1 MRIQGGSS
9 REVRGC
15 LRELQVVSSKVET
28 GILRLTIKLLLLGF
42 GVLATTG
49 AHGSDLVTVIDASG
63 RKLADATLSEWSN
76 DRLVVR
82 TDSNQI
88 TPLDE
93 LLTLSFDRP
102 SVPLAGGD
110 PLVILANGDRL
121 VLRPVGIF
129 EDVLTATWHKIA
141 SRPAI
146 KLPLETIAAIILDLP
161 AASDDRLR
169 MYSQLQTLPPGE
181 DIVLLVNGDQVEG
194 ELERLDGA
202 FVQLKSA
209 TGLLKLDRTRVR
221 AIRMN
226 PELTSIPKS
235 PGRRQVLSLRDGS
248 RFTARSVE
256 LRERELKCT
265 TFAKQEFQF
274 PLADC
279 VGCQVYGARAF
290 PLADQEPAQIEFTPY
305 LSTPWPLVR
314 NSNVLRGPLALRG
327 VEYGTGLGV
336 HSRSLVTYSL
346 QPTDR
351 EFRATVGIDDCAGG
365 AGSVRFAVE
374 LDGRR
379 VWDSPELTGRSLP
392 VPLPPIKL
400 AGAAKLTLIVDF
412 GAHAD
417 VSDYANW
424 CDAVVIRD

>member
-1 MRIQGGSS
+1 M
-9 REVRGC
+9 
-15 LRELQVVSSKVET
+15 
-28 GILRLTIKLLLLGF
+28 RLTIKLLLVWF
-42 GVLATTG
+42 GVLATGG
-49 AHGSDLVTVIDASG
+49 ALGSDLVTVVDTSG
-63 RKLADATLSEWSN
+63 RKRADGILTEWSN
-76 DRLVVR
+76 DRIVVR
-82 TDSNQI
+82 TDTTHG

-93 LLTLSFDRP
+93 LLTLNFDRV

-146 KLPLETIAAIILDLP
+146 KLPLETIAAIVLDLP

-169 MYSQLQTLPPGE
+169 MYSQLQTLPPGD
-181 DIVLLVNGDQVEG
+181 DIVLLVNGDRVEG
-194 ELERLDGA
+194 EIERLDGA

-209 TGLLKLDRTRVR
+209 TGQLKLDRTRVR

-235 PGRRQVLSLRDGS
+235 SDRRLVLSLRDGS
-248 RFTARSVE
+248 RFTAGRVE

-265 TFAKQEFQF
+265 TIAKQEFQIS
-274 PLADC
+274 LADC
-279 VGCQVYGARAF
+279 VGCQAYGARAV
-290 PLADQEPAQIEFTPY
+290 PLTDRKPEQFYFTPY
-305 LSTPWPLVR
+305 LSTPWPLVE
-314 NSNVLRGPLALRG
+314 NSNVLRGPLTLRG

-379 VWDSPELTGRSLP
+379 VWDSSELTGRSLP
-392 VPLPPIKL
+392 VQLPPLKL
-400 AGAAKLTLIVDF
+400 DGAAKLTLIVDF

-417 VSDYANW
+417 VADYANW